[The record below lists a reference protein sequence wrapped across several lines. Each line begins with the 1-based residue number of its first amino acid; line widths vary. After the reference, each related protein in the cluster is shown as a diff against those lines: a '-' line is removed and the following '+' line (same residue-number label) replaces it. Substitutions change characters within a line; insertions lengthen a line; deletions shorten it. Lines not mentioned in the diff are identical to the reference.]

1 MAPAEAGGG
10 MPALSL
16 PPGLRVLEGD
26 WLSANQIL
34 FTGFSSTALVDSG
47 YATRA
52 EATVARV
59 CQALGGRPLDALYNT
74 HLHSDHCGGNAALQR
89 AWGCPIAVP
98 IDTFEA
104 ARAWDA
110 ARLTFEATGQR
121 CERFEPQAAI
131 EPGQRLR
138 LGDHDWIALP
148 APGHDPTALMLHQPE
163 WRTLISADAL
173 WEHGLGVIFPE
184 LMGGSGF
191 AEQRATLQ
199 RIARLDVAMVIPGH
213 GRPFAD
219 VDAALG
225 RAHARLDQWESDP
238 VRHARYALKVL
249 VKFVLLERGALA
261 PEAQARLLGEA
272 SYLRQINER
281 FFGLPPEALAR
292 QVAGE
297 LAAGGAARLEGGVLV
312 DA

>member
-1 MAPAEAGGG
+1 MTHAEPNAALPAAP
-10 MPALSL
+10 L

-34 FTGFSSTALVDSG
+34 FTGSGPAALVDSG

-59 CQALGGRPLDALYNT
+59 RQALGGRPLDALYNT

-98 IDTFEA
+98 IDTFDA

-110 ARLTFEATGQR
+110 ARLTFETTGQR
-121 CERFEPQAAI
+121 CERFEPHAAI

-138 LGDHDWIALP
+138 LGDDDWLAIA

-163 WRTLISADAL
+163 WRALISADAL

-184 LMGGSGF
+184 LTGGSGF
-191 AEQRATLQ
+191 AEQRATLE
-199 RIARLDVAMVIPGH
+199 RIARLDVAVVIPGH

-219 VDAALG
+219 VGAALA
-225 RAHARLDQWESDP
+225 RAHARLDQWQADP
-238 VRHARYALKVL
+238 MRHARYALKVL

-261 PEAQARLLGEA
+261 PEALVRLLDEA
-272 SYLRQINER
+272 SYFLQINER
-281 FFGLPPEALAR
+281 FFRLPAQTL
-292 QVAGE
+292 AGE
-297 LAAGGAARLEGGVLV
+297 AIDGLVGAGAARLESGVLV